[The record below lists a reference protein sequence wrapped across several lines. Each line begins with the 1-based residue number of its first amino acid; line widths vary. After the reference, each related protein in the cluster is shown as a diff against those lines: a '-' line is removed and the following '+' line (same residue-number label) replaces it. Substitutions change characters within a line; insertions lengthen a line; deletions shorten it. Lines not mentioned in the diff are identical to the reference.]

1 MDILELYKNKDCV
14 YRILSIKP
22 DKVLVLDC
30 IKLTMPYWIELNV
43 INTFECVGTDL
54 FNLQSITK
62 HTELTNKDK
71 KQIQHTFNIIAPII
85 PFIDDVFER
94 NEMINKMSE
103 KYKLSKQTIR
113 NYLCK
118 YLAYQDLSCLLKH
131 QHKKKELSQDE
142 KNFRY
147 ILNKYFYT
155 SAKRSLYSTYLHL
168 LREKYTDSNGQLI
181 DKYPKFHRFK
191 YYYYNT
197 RKMDNY
203 LISREGRFKY
213 DRDYKPLLGDSR
225 NYFNVVG
232 FGECDGTIA
241 DIWLVDENNN
251 LVGRPQ
257 IVACVDGFS
266 SLLLGYAI
274 GYKGGIY
281 LLRDLMRNVN
291 CNKVEYCRKFGI
303 EIEVDEW
310 PSKGIP
316 MTLITDRGKE
326 YLSENYSQLID
337 IGVDIINLRQYT
349 PNEKGMVEQFFNIL
363 QNYFKQYLISKGI
376 VRKDAS
382 QRGSPDYR
390 KEATLTIEE
399 FNKVLIHCII
409 HYNSKR
415 ILKNIPYRY
424 VNKIKPYA
432 CDLFKMSL
440 TENPNTFIQIED
452 DLLIK
457 VLLPRTNGMFRR
469 NGLIVNKLRYRALN
483 YTNEFLSG
491 GNVIVAYN
499 PDNVGY
505 VYLIDNGEYVKFELI
520 DAFFDNKNIEEVN
533 KVIDIKKELIN
544 KYQEESVL
552 SEINLGLKINS
563 IVNMKKSGNVN
574 VKNVRETK
582 SKIIKKEH
590 MKRENY
596 L

>member
-1 MDILELYKNKDCV
+1 M
-14 YRILSIKP
+14 
-22 DKVLVLDC
+22 
-30 IKLTMPYWIELNV
+30 
-43 INTFECVGTDL
+43 
-54 FNLQSITK
+54 
-62 HTELTNKDK
+62 
-71 KQIQHTFNIIAPII
+71 
-85 PFIDDVFER
+85 
-94 NEMINKMSE
+94 
-103 KYKLSKQTIR
+103 
-113 NYLCK
+113 
-118 YLAYQDLSCLLKH
+118 
-131 QHKKKELSQDE
+131 
-142 KNFRY
+142 
-147 ILNKYFYT
+147 
-155 SAKRSLYSTYLHL
+155 

-274 GYKGGIY
+274 GHKGGIY

-337 IGVDIINLRQYT
+337 ICVDIINLRQYT
-349 PNEKGMVEQFFNIL
+349 TNEKGMVEQFFNIL

-399 FNKVLIHCII
+399 FNKLLNQLDVEH
-409 HYNSKR
+409 
-415 ILKNIPYRY
+415 LKNI
-424 VNKIKPYA
+424 A
-432 CDLFKMSL
+432 CVFENILSDLDRVVSD
-440 TENPNTFIQIED
+440 FIY
-452 DLLIK
+452 
-457 VLLPRTNGMFRR
+457 F
-469 NGLIVNKLRYRALN
+469 
-483 YTNEFLSG
+483 
-491 GNVIVAYN
+491 
-499 PDNVGY
+499 
-505 VYLIDNGEYVKFELI
+505 IDV
-520 DAFFDNKNIEEVN
+520 
-533 KVIDIKKELIN
+533 
-544 KYQEESVL
+544 
-552 SEINLGLKINS
+552 EICQKCWMIY
-563 IVNMKKSGNVN
+563 
-574 VKNVRETK
+574 
-582 SKIIKKEH
+582 IIKQ
-590 MKRENY
+590 